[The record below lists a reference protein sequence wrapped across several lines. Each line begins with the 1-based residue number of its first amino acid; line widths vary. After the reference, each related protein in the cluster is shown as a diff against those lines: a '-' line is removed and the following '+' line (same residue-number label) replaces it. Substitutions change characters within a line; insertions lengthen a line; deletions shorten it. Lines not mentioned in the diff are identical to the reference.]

1 MIQNQT
7 VLKPNTQGSGKVMA
21 ALLHPRVKA
30 VLPLLGLIVIIAV
43 FALMTGGQIISSKS
57 IRLILSQVYPLMI
70 TGTGVFMVMTL
81 GSLDFSQ
88 GSILGISS
96 IVVSALSFFNIPLA
110 ILGGILTGAAI
121 GALNGFF
128 HVRFKIPSFIVTICS
143 MYLFRGLCAYL
154 TTNAPVAATPTI
166 TALNQDWL
174 KLLITCTV
182 LLAVFI
188 LFQFTR
194 LGISLKAI
202 GAGEVAAAYSGV
214 RTDRMKLLVFI
225 AAGAITGIA
234 AFVNV
239 VKVGSI
245 TSTAGNQFETQILIA
260 LVLGGLPISGG
271 AKVRFSNIII
281 GTLISLIL
289 GNGLVMLGLDTA
301 MQQLVRGMIFLAVVA
316 FTIDRK
322 SLKVIK

>member
-1 MIQNQT
+1 MVQHQT
-7 VLKPNTQGSGKVMA
+7 AAGLRPGKWRA
-21 ALLHPRVKA
+21 ALLDPRVKA
-30 VLPLLGLIVIIAV
+30 FLPLLGLIIIITA
-43 FALMTGGQIISSKS
+43 FALLTEGKIVSAKS

-70 TGTGVFMVMTL
+70 ASTGVFLVMTL

-96 IVVSALSFFNIPLA
+96 IVVSALSFYNIPLA
-110 ILGGILTGAAI
+110 ILGGIVTGAII
-121 GALNGFF
+121 GMLNGFF
-128 HVRFKIPSFIVTICS
+128 HVRFRIPSFIVTICS

-166 TALNQDWL
+166 TALNQDWI
-174 KLLITCTV
+174 KLSITGIV
-182 LLAVFI
+182 LLVAFI
-188 LFQFTR
+188 LFRFTK
-194 LGISLKAI
+194 LGIELKAI
-202 GAGEVAAAYSGV
+202 GAGEKAAKYSGV
-214 RTDRMKLLVFI
+214 RTDRMKMLMFI

-271 AKVRFSNIII
+271 AKVRFSNIMI

-301 MQQLVRGMIFLAVVA
+301 MQQLIKGLIFLAVVA
-316 FTIDRK
+316 LTIDRK
-322 SLKVIK
+322 SLRVIK

>member
-1 MIQNQT
+1 MVQRQT
-7 VLKPNTQGSGKVMA
+7 AAGLRPGKFRA
-21 ALLHPRVKA
+21 ALPHIKA
-30 VLPLLGLIVIIAV
+30 FLPLLGLIVIVTAFAV
-43 FALMTGGQIISSKS
+43 MTEGRIVNAKS

-70 TGTGVFMVMTL
+70 ASTGVFLVMTL

-88 GSILGISS
+88 GSILGMSS
-96 IVVSALSFFNIPLA
+96 IVISALSFYNIPLA

-121 GALNGFF
+121 GVLNGFF
-128 HVRFKIPSFIVTICS
+128 HVRFRIPSFIVTICT

-166 TALNQDWL
+166 TALNQDWI
-174 KLLITCTV
+174 KLAVTCTV

-188 LFQFTR
+188 LFHFTR
-194 LGISLKAI
+194 LGIDLKAI
-202 GAGEVAAAYSGV
+202 GAGEKAARYSGV
-214 RTDRMKLLVFI
+214 RTDRLKLLVFI

-271 AKVRFSNIII
+271 AKVRFSNIMI

-289 GNGLVMLGLDTA
+289 NNGLVMLGLDTA
-301 MQQLVRGMIFLAVVA
+301 MQQLIKGLIFLTVVA
-316 FTIDRK
+316 LTIDRK
-322 SLKVIK
+322 SLRVIK

>member
-1 MIQNQT
+1 MIA
-7 VLKPNTQGSGKVMA
+7 GA
-21 ALLHPRVKA
+21 
-30 VLPLLGLIVIIAV
+30 
-43 FALMTGGQIISSKS
+43 
-57 IRLILSQVYPLMI
+57 
-70 TGTGVFMVMTL
+70 GVFMVMTL

-96 IVVSALSFFNIPLA
+96 IVVSALSFLNIPLA

-128 HVRFKIPSFIVTICS
+128 HVRFRIPSFIVTICS

-174 KLLITCTV
+174 KLFITGTV
-182 LLAVFI
+182 LLVVFM
-188 LFQFTR
+188 LFRFTK
-194 LGISLKAI
+194 LGIGLKAV
-202 GAGEVAAAYSGV
+202 GAGEKAARYSGV
-214 RTDRMKLLVFI
+214 RTDRVKLLVFI

-301 MQQLVRGMIFLAVVA
+301 MQQLIKGMIFLAVVA
-316 FTIDRK
+316 LTIDRK